1 MAPHEKTELRGM
13 NAFTSVRPRGK
24 DMPAKLPVQRKKK
37 AVPITYSTKRE
48 PRVMNVR
55 GVFQANL
62 APEPSR
68 SISIESREQAQAS
81 ADKTR
86 RISRSGVQ

>member
-1 MAPHEKTELRGM
+1 MAPHDNTELRSM
-13 NAFTSVRPRGK
+13 NAFHLARPRGA
-24 DMPAKLPVQRKKK
+24 DMPAKLPVQRKK
-37 AVPITYSTKRE
+37 AAPITTKGTT
-48 PRVMNVR
+48 RVLNAR

-62 APEPSR
+62 APDPSR

-86 RISRSGVQ
+86 RISKAGTK

>member
-1 MAPHEKTELRGM
+1 M
-13 NAFTSVRPRGK
+13 NAFASVRPRGI
-24 DMPAKLPVQRKKK
+24 DAPAKLPVQRKK
-37 AVPITYSTKRE
+37 AAPITTKGTT
-48 PRVMNVR
+48 RVLNAR

-62 APEPSR
+62 APDPSR

>member
-1 MAPHEKTELRGM
+1 MAPHEKTERRGM
-13 NAFTSVRPRGK
+13 SNAFTSVRPRGA
-24 DMPAKLPVQRKKK
+24 DAPAKLPVQRKK
-37 AVPITYSTKRE
+37 AVPIT
-48 PRVMNVR
+48 VR
-55 GVFQANL
+55 GTTRVLNARGVWQANL
-62 APEPSR
+62 APDPSR